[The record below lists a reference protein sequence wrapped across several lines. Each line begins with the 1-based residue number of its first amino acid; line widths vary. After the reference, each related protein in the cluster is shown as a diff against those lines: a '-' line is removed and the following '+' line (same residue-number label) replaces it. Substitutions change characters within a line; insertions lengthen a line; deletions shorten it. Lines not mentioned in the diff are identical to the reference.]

1 LRWSAPPLDHTT
13 ARTDLSLELRGITA
27 AYGPIG
33 VLHEVDLAVGVGTVV
48 AVLGPNGGGKSTM
61 LRVIAGQLPATGGD
75 LFIAGRKVNG
85 AAPAELARCGVCVIP
100 EGRGIFPNLTVR
112 ENLWMAT
119 HTGVS
124 RKVVEE
130 IAYARFALLGERR
143 RQLAGTL
150 SGGEQQMLAIAR
162 ALATDPSLLLLDE
175 LSMGLA
181 PIVVEKLYEIV
192 AQVATTGVSILI
204 VEQFARAVLAIADSA
219 GIMLHGRMAAFGS
232 PAEIGGVLS
241 AAYLGA

>member
-1 LRWSAPPLDHTT
+1 LRLIAPLDETVG
-13 ARTDLSLELRGITA
+13 RTDLSLELRGVTA
-27 AYGPIG
+27 AYGPIS
-33 VLHEVDLAVGVGTVV
+33 VLHGVDLAVGGGTVV

-75 LFIAGRKVNG
+75 LFIAGRRVNG
-85 AAPAELARCGVCVIP
+85 AAPAELARSGVCVIP

-162 ALATDPSLLLLDE
+162 ALVTDPSLLLLDE

-219 GIMLHGRMAAFGS
+219 GIMLHGRMVAFGT